1 MMLWILAAILLTLTL
16 MFFEAPNV
24 LWLATIALWIVA
36 GYISGTV
43 GFVVCILLF
52 LCIGIPAFVI
62 AGKPLR
68 RLLISPHILD
78 SFKRVLPVMSNTE
91 RDALEAGSTW
101 WDADLFSGK
110 PNWNKLLDF
119 PPPTLTEVEQSFLDH
134 EVHELCDMIKDWDT
148 TQVWQDLPPRAWQ
161 FIKDKGFLGMIIPRK
176 YGGKEFS
183 AYMHSQVVMKL
194 STHCSALAV
203 SVMVPNS
210 LGPAELLLH
219 YGTEPQKDYYLPRL
233 AAGIDVPCFAL
244 TNPFAGSDAASIPDV
259 GVVCRADFNGKSV
272 LGLRV
277 TWSKR
282 YITLGPIA
290 SLLGLAFRT
299 VDPDHLLGGEGDLGI
314 TCALVPTKHEGVVIG
329 RRHWPLN
336 AVFQNGPTS
345 GTDVFI
351 PMDWV
356 IGGRP
361 QLGKGW
367 RMLMECLAAGRAIS
381 LPSSNVGMA
390 KLAVRGTSSYAAIRR
405 QFKTAIGKF
414 EGVQEALARMGG
426 NLYLMDATRQLSAV
440 AVDLGEKPAVIS
452 AIAKYHVTER
462 ARRVVNDGMD
472 ILGGKGICMGP
483 SNFLARAY
491 QQVPIAITVEGAN
504 ILTRCLII
512 FGQGA
517 IRSHPY
523 VLKEMHATGEADR
536 NKAIFDFDQA
546 FFSHV
551 GFFFANLVRSLVY
564 GLTVG
569 YAAPVPDKAAPEMRA
584 YYRAVS
590 QFSSAFALLTDVSMF
605 VLGGSLKRRE
615 RISGRLGDILSQ
627 MYLISA
633 VLKRFEDD
641 GRPEADL
648 PYVHWS
654 VQDALVGAQQALM
667 GVLQNFPNR
676 VMSFLLRVVIFP
688 FGPPHRNPS
697 DALGNEVAEA
707 MQTAGESRNRLL
719 ADSFVQG
726 ESGNDA
732 ISSCEMAFRLLP
744 QFEEIEH
751 RLKPAIHSGSID
763 PIPQDLAALQDWVV
777 QATSDGTINAAER
790 RIMLD
795 FTRFT
800 DISVQVDDFPQDFNA
815 ASDADKRDSM
825 VAPKRAIG
833 G

>member
-1 MMLWILAAILLTLTL
+1 
-16 MFFEAPNV
+16 V
-24 LWLATIALWIVA
+24 WLASIALWIVA
-36 GYISGTV
+36 GYVSGTIGLV
-43 GFVVCILLF
+43 SCTLLF
-52 LCIGIPAFVI
+52 LLIGIPAFII

-78 SFKRVLPVMSNTE
+78 IFKRVLPVMSNTE

-110 PNWNKLLDF
+110 PDWNKLLAF
-119 PPPTLTEVEQSFLDH
+119 PQPALTVVEQSFLDH
-134 EVHELCDMIKDWDT
+134 EVHELCEMIKDWDT
-148 TQVWQDLPPRAWQ
+148 TQVWQDLPQEAWQ

-299 VDPDHLLGGEGDLGI
+299 VDPDHLLGGENDLGI

-345 GTDVFI
+345 GVNVFI

-536 NKAIFDFDQA
+536 NKAIVDFDQA
-546 FFSHV
+546 FFSHL

-564 GLTVG
+564 GLTAAH
-569 YAAPVPDKAAPEMRA
+569 AAPVPDKAAPEMHG
-584 YYRAVS
+584 YYRSVS

-667 GVLQNFPNR
+667 GVLENFPNR
-676 VMSFLLRVVIFP
+676 VMAFLLRVVIFP
-688 FGPPHRNPS
+688 LGPPHRNPS
-697 DALGNEVAEA
+697 DALGNAVAEA

-726 ESGNDA
+726 ESSDA

-744 QFEEIEH
+744 QFEEIER
-751 RLKPAIHSGSID
+751 RLKPAIHSGSVD
-763 PIPQDLAALQDWVV
+763 PIPQDLAAMQDWVAH
-777 QATSDGTINAAER
+777 ATSNGTINAPER

-800 DISVQVDDFPQDFNA
+800 GLSVQVDDFPQDFNA
-815 ASDADKRDSM
+815 SSDADRRELL
-825 VAPKRAIG
+825 VERKRAIRG
-833 G
+833 